1 MSNNYIEAITTNKK
15 LVLRICLGAV
25 ILLVLIVATK
35 QILYPIFDSQFVV
48 VEGKTF
54 EYRGQSWSK
63 FEIAKF
69 EVTQE
74 LWESV
79 MAKNHSTF
87 KGSKRPAND
96 FNWYLAVE
104 FCNKLSEKE
113 GLQRVYSGR
122 GKEITCDF
130 TANGYRLP
138 TEEEWEYA
146 ASGGNKSKG
155 YVYSGSNNLE
165 EVGWY
170 SCSGTEEVGKKKPN
184 ELGLYDMSGNAPEWC
199 WDMGDYSFSRVLR
212 GGGWDT
218 SEEYCR
224 VSRSRNVGASH
235 TNNGRRG
242 LRLVRTR

>member
-1 MSNNYIEAITTNKK
+1 MIV
-15 LVLRICLGAV
+15 LVL
-25 ILLVLIVATK
+25 VLAFNGVK
-35 QILYPIFDSQFVV
+35 QIIYPIFDNQFVV

-54 EYRGQSWSK
+54 EYGGQRWSK

-74 LWESV
+74 LWMSV
-79 MAKNHSTF
+79 MGRNRSTF
-87 KGSKRPAND
+87 EGRKRPVND
-96 FNWYLAVE
+96 LSWYLAVE

-122 GKEITCDF
+122 RDEITCNF

-155 YVYSGSNNLE
+155 YLYSGGNELE

-184 ELGLYDMSGNAPEWC
+184 ELGLYDMSGNASEWC
-199 WDMGDYSFSRVLR
+199 WDLGEYSFSRVLR

-218 SEEYCR
+218 SEEFCR
-224 VSRSRNVGASH
+224 VTRSSWVGAAH